1 MSEFLEVERYELSE
15 EPPYQFGFDRR
26 QFMKVF
32 GGGIALIVPLTSLM
46 AQDRQEG
53 ESGRGAFNRDLPQEI
68 GAWIHLEQDGSVV
81 VYTGKVEFGQNIR
94 TSLAQV
100 VAEELHVP
108 IPTIRLVM
116 GDTDL
121 TPFDAGT
128 FGSRT
133 IPTMAPQLR
142 KAAVAARET
151 LIELAAQ
158 RWQVEPSTIRIVEAR
173 FLNHDAT
180 KSMTIADIAN
190 GLKLVKTI
198 PAEVKLTPVEK
209 WTVAGTSTPKVD
221 GRDYVTGRH
230 KYTSDMRR
238 EGMLFGAVVRPPRS
252 DAALEGSKSVPPNNT
267 AVNVVEDGNFL
278 AVAARDPQKTSRT
291 AKSLA
296 ARWKPA
302 SETQPGNAELFDYFR
317 KTAGQGRGRP
327 VGSITDGFAAADQ
340 KLEQTYTVQYI
351 AHAPM
356 EPRAAVAE
364 FTDDKLTVWTATQR
378 PFGVRGELADA
389 LHIPAT
395 KIRVI
400 VPDTG
405 SGYGGKHSGECAIE
419 AARLAIATKRPI
431 KVVWSREEEFVWAYF
446 RPAGVIDVKS
456 GVKNDGTITAW
467 ELHNYNSGSSAIQG
481 RYDIAN
487 QNIQFHETK
496 SPLRQGSYRG
506 LAATANHF
514 ARETHIDELG
524 ALLKMDPLQLRLK
537 NLKDERFR
545 AVLEA
550 AATRFGWGKPLNGEL
565 RGAGIA
571 GGFEKGGYVATCA
584 EVSVDRRTGKVKLER
599 VVEAFECGAIVNP
612 THLHNQIEGAVV
624 QGIGGALFESIEFSN
639 GTVLNP
645 RFSRYRVPRFIDVPP
660 IEVVLVDRKDLPS
673 AGAGETPIV
682 GLAPAVGNA
691 IFAAT
696 GKRLRSLPLA
706 PRGVQGLSSNN
717 G

>member
-1 MSEFLEVERYELSE
+1 MNEIPEVERYELSE
-15 EPPYQFGFDRR
+15 EPPYHFGFDRR
-26 QFMKVF
+26 QFMKAF
-32 GGGIALIVPLTSLM
+32 GGGLALIVPLTNVLS
-46 AQDRQEG
+46 QEQG
-53 ESGRGAFNRDLPQEI
+53 ESGRGGFNRDLPKEI
-68 GAWIHLEQDGSVV
+68 GAWIHLEQDGSIV

-108 IPTIRLVM
+108 VSSIRLVM
-116 GDTDL
+116 GDTEL

-133 IPTMAPQLR
+133 TPTMAPQLR

-158 RWQVEPSTIRIVEAR
+158 KWQVEPSSVRIVDAR
-173 FLNHDAT
+173 FVNHDAT
-180 KSMTIADIAN
+180 KSMTLADIAK

-198 PAEVKLTPVEK
+198 PADVKLTPVEK

-221 GRDYVTGRH
+221 GRDHVTGRH
-230 KYTSDMRR
+230 KYTSDIRR
-238 EGMLFGAVVRPPRS
+238 EGMLFGTVIRPSRF
-252 DAALEGSKSVPPNNT
+252 DATLEGRQPVSANN
-267 AVNVVEDGNFL
+267 ASSNVIEDGNFL
-278 AVAARDPQKTSRT
+278 AVTARDPQTASRT
-291 AKSLA
+291 AQSLA
-296 ARWKPA
+296 ARWKPSA
-302 SETQPGNAELFDYFR
+302 ESQPGNAELFDYFR

-327 VGSITDGFAAADQ
+327 VGSITDGFSAADQ

-351 AHAPM
+351 AHAPL
-356 EPRAAVAE
+356 EPRASVAE
-364 FTDDKLTVWTATQR
+364 WVDNKLTVWTGTQR
-378 PFGVRGELADA
+378 PFGVRGELAEA
-389 LHIPAT
+389 LHIPASQ
-395 KIRVI
+395 IRVI

-419 AARLAIATKRPI
+419 AARLAIATKKPV
-431 KVVWSREEEFVWAYF
+431 KVVWSREEEFTWAYF

-467 ELHNYNSGSSAIQG
+467 EFHNYNSGSSAIQG
-481 RYDIAN
+481 RYDIPN
-487 QNIQFHETK
+487 QNVQFHETK

-514 ARETHIDELG
+514 ARESHLDELA
-524 ALLKMDPLQLRLK
+524 ALLKMDPLQFRLK
-537 NLKDERFR
+537 NLKDERLR

-550 AATRFGWGKPLNGEL
+550 AASHFGWGKPLKGEL

-624 QGIGGALFESIEFSN
+624 QAIGGALFETIEFSN

-645 RFSRYRVPRFIDVPP
+645 RFSRYRVPRFNDVPP

-696 GKRLRSLPLA
+696 GKRLRALPLA
-706 PRGVQGLSSNN
+706 PKGLQT
-717 G
+717 